1 MLAWKGEDIR
11 LNKNVDFGLRIA
23 DFEIRKMEH
32 GTYIKVNIMNKM
44 KIFGLMV
51 TIICIFSFPAV
62 AGDFDGSKELIC
74 AVMDVVE
81 CQPGGKCQQVTAED
95 VGIPLFLKINFKEKK
110 ISATHADGSKRS
122 TKIENFEKIDGKI
135 IIQGAEDGI
144 EGVRDGVGWSLA
156 IAEETGKT
164 VLTASGDEVGFV
176 IFGACTLP

>member
-1 MLAWKGEDIR
+1 MRNA
-11 LNKNVDFGLRIA
+11 
-23 DFEIRKMEH
+23 
-32 GTYIKVNIMNKM
+32 
-44 KIFGLMV
+44 KIYGLMIM
-51 TIICIFSFPAV
+51 IICMFSFPAV

-74 AVMDVVE
+74 AVMDLVE

-95 VGIPLFLKINFKEKK
+95 VGIPQFWKINFKEKQ

-122 TKIENFEKIDGKI
+122 TTIENFEKIDGKI

-144 EGVRDGVGWSLA
+144 EGVRDGLGWSLA

-176 IFGACTLP
+176 IFGACTRP

>member
-1 MLAWKGEDIR
+1 
-11 LNKNVDFGLRIA
+11 
-23 DFEIRKMEH
+23 
-32 GTYIKVNIMNKM
+32 
-44 KIFGLMV
+44 MV
-51 TIICIFSFPAV
+51 MIICMFSFPAV

-74 AVMDVVE
+74 AVMDLVE
-81 CQPGGKCQQVTAED
+81 CQPGGKCH
-95 VGIPLFLKINFKEKK
+95 IPQFLKINFKEKK
-110 ISATHADGSKRS
+110 ISAIQADGSKR
-122 TKIENFEKIDGKI
+122 TTTIENFEKIDGKV

>member
-1 MLAWKGEDIR
+1 MRNA
-11 LNKNVDFGLRIA
+11 
-23 DFEIRKMEH
+23 
-32 GTYIKVNIMNKM
+32 
-44 KIFGLMV
+44 KIYGLMV
-51 TIICIFSFPAV
+51 MIICMFSFPAV

-74 AVMDVVE
+74 AVMDLVE

-95 VGIPLFLKINFKEKK
+95 VGIPQFLKINFKEKK
-110 ISATHADGSKRS
+110 ISAIQADGSKR
-122 TKIENFEKIDGKI
+122 TTTIENFEKIDGKV

>member
-1 MLAWKGEDIR
+1 MNQVKII
-11 LNKNVDFGLRIA
+11 GL
-23 DFEIRKMEH
+23 
-32 GTYIKVNIMNKM
+32 TV
-44 KIFGLMV
+44 V
-51 TIICIFSFPAV
+51 IIGMFSLPV
-62 AGDFDGSKELIC
+62 LAGDFDGSKPLIC
-74 AVMDVVE
+74 AVMDLVE

-95 VGIPLFLKINFKEKK
+95 VGIPHFLKINFKEKK

-122 TKIENFEKIDGKI
+122 TTIENFEKIDGKV